1 MSNKLVMAL
10 INQFMVENE
19 ENIMEFITNPEG
31 ELAQKWIEQGETVKE
46 YIGYKEPKK
55 DEVAF
60 RPPTIEDDIVRV
72 IHKDDYDKIMKRK
85 HLREIKRDKKKA
97 KEEREAEKERV
108 SKERAKILNSY
119 MSHIRMMRGEIL

>member
-31 ELAQKWIEQGETVKE
+31 ELAQKWIEQGEAVKE
-46 YIGYKEPKK
+46 YIGYKEPSK
-55 DEVAF
+55 DEVVF

-72 IHKDDYDKIMKRK
+72 IHKDLLEEIKQGRK
-85 HLREIKRDKKKA
+85 DDGKSDSEILREYYTQSIRGD
-97 KEEREAEKERV
+97 
-108 SKERAKILNSY
+108 IL
-119 MSHIRMMRGEIL
+119 

>member
-1 MSNKLVMAL
+1 MANKLVMAL

-19 ENIMEFITNPEG
+19 ENIMEFITHPEG
-31 ELAQKWIEQGETVKE
+31 ELAQKWIEQGEAVKE
-46 YIGYKEPKK
+46 YVGCKEPNK
-55 DEVAF
+55 DKVVF
-60 RPPTIEDDIVRV
+60 RPPTIEDEVVRV
-72 IHKDDYDKIMKRK
+72 VHKDTLERIKRK

-119 MSHIRMMRGEIL
+119 MSRIRMMRGDIL